1 MNTNNKL
8 IVLLAIVILIVT
20 TFIYLKTLKSNV
32 LEQQALYEKTANEI
46 LIIKKLKT
54 YYGDKKSNKRKIFN
68 IINIYKKKIL
78 TKKEDKNSLEFTVS
92 KLNHKELDALNKSIL
107 NSGIKVLKL
116 KIKKLNKN
124 SAELF
129 CKVSF

>member
-1 MNTNNKL
+1 MNVNNKL
-8 IVLLAIVILIVT
+8 IILLTIVILIVT
-20 TFIYLKTLKSNV
+20 AFIYLKTLKSNV
-32 LEQQALYEKTANEI
+32 LEQHALYEKTASEI

-68 IINIYKKKIL
+68 IINKYEKKIL
-78 TKKEDKNSLEFTVS
+78 TKKEDKSSLEFTVT
-92 KLNHKELDALNKSIL
+92 KLNYKELDALNKTIL

-129 CKVSF
+129 CKVTF